1 MELIKKLVI
10 LMIIVLL
17 LGGFLYGALLVRNT
31 MTAKDYT
38 DYWQEQLFNGGNFT
52 YVILGDSYALGIG
65 ATTVR
70 NGYPGRIAAKIKD
83 SGRSVR
89 MVNLSSKDA
98 TLDDVISNQI
108 PKVANYK
115 PDLVTVTVGMQDIN
129 NNENVDDISQKYS
142 YLIQALPTHV
152 SYIGELPAS
161 YDKNK
166 NATVVAINAQINSIG
181 AQNGINVVPLYAATY
196 PKRFDITTY
205 DWDLTHPSDKGYQL
219 WADTFWTS
227 IQ

>member
-1 MELIKKLVI
+1 MEFVKKVVI
-10 LMIIVLL
+10 IMIILL
-17 LGGFLYGALLVRNT
+17 FVGGFLYGAILVRNT
-31 MTAKDYT
+31 MMAKDYT
-38 DYWQEQLFNGGNFT
+38 DYWQEQLFNGGNYT
-52 YVILGDSYALGIG
+52 YVILGDSSALGLG

-70 NGYPGRIAAKIKD
+70 NGYPGLIAAKIKD
-83 SGRSVR
+83 SGRSVK

-108 PKVANYK
+108 PKIANYK

-129 NNENVDDISQKYS
+129 DNESVDDISQKYS
-142 YLIQALPTHV
+142 YLIQSLPTHV

-166 NATVVAINAQINSIG
+166 NTTIITVNAQIDSIG
-181 AQNGINVVPLYAATY
+181 AQNGINVVPLYSATY
-196 PKRFDITTY
+196 TKRFDITYY
-205 DWDLTHPSDKGYQL
+205 DWDLTHPNDKGYQL
-219 WADTFWTS
+219 WADTFWAA